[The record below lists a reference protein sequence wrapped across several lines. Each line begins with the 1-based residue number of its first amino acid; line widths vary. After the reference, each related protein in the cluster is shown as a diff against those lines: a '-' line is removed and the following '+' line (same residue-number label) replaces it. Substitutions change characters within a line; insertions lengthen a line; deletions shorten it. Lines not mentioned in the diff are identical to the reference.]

1 MSEIIKNYYKN
12 ADIPLPLL
20 HQKLSKLEQNA
31 DIQEEFEYWIKNGYY
46 KDRSCI
52 SVEGYTA
59 QSLVSISPYLEG
71 EGAFMMLI
79 DLREH
84 PERAEEKIKKGLKIK

>member
-1 MSEIIKNYYKN
+1 MSKIIENFYKKK
-12 ADIPLPLL
+12 DIPLPLL
-20 HQKLSKLEQNA
+20 RQKLAKLDRNA
-31 DIQEEFEYWIKNGYY
+31 DIQKEFEHWIENGCY
-46 KDRSCI
+46 KDSPCI

-59 QSLVSISPYLEG
+59 HSLASISPYLEG

-84 PERAEEKIKKGLKIK
+84 PKRAKEKLKNGLKIK